1 MTDSFGGR
9 YGGPNPVGGSEANW
23 RTPGEHQ
30 GRSHPP
36 PPVPPPGLPGFGSV
50 AAGQQNP
57 RIRRSPK
64 RLWLALAAGGAVIA
78 VIAVVAV
85 TVLNGHGSAGSPTDA
100 VKGYLEA
107 LARGD
112 AEAAL
117 SFSDDRP
124 ADTEFLTTDILKQ
137 QISKLPIT
145 DIQVK
150 DQPAPGDP
158 KTRIVHAAAKF
169 GDQTSRVVIT
179 PKRRN
184 GRWYLSS
191 AVLKMHPTPNATASA
206 NTVTLFGKPVGDSVH
221 YVFPGW
227 LAVGSSNPYLEV
239 QATPQL
245 LNGLDTD
252 SVVLQTNI
260 SMSEAGTK
268 AVNDA
273 LVAVFAKC
281 EQSHELKP
289 AYPCSEIGLDPA
301 QAVDGTVQWGHADL
315 STLTQGFDVT
325 KLSVNIVGFVDIPV
339 TAQLKSGGTAQFT
352 GRHSVTGT
360 ADLSKVPPE
369 LRFP

>member
-1 MTDSFGGR
+1 VTDSSSGR
-9 YGGPNPVGGSEANW
+9 YGGPNPVGGDGANW
-23 RTPGEHQ
+23 QTPGEPQ
-30 GRSHPP
+30 GWSHPP
-36 PPVPPPGLPGFGSV
+36 PPVPSGFGGPP
-50 AAGQQNP
+50 AGQQIP
-57 RIRRSPK
+57 RIRRSRK
-64 RLWLALAAGGAVIA
+64 RLWLALAAGAAI
-78 VIAVVAV
+78 IAVVAV
-85 TVLNGHGSAGSPTDA
+85 VVGTVVNGHGGAGSPTDA

-112 AEAAL
+112 ADAAL

-158 KTRIVHAAAKF
+158 KTRVVHAAARF
-169 GDQTSRVVIT
+169 GDQTSRGVIT

-184 GRWYLSS
+184 GRWYLPS
-191 AVLKMHPTPNATASA
+191 AVLKLHPSQYGSASASASA

-227 LAVGSSNPYLEV
+227 LAAGSSNPYLEV
-239 QATPQL
+239 QAMPEL
-245 LNGLDTD
+245 LNGLGTD
-252 SVVLQTNI
+252 GVVLQTTI
-260 SMSEAGTK
+260 SMGEAGTK

-281 EQSHELKP
+281 EQSHEIKP
-289 AYPCSEIGLDPA
+289 AYPCSGIGLDPA

-315 STLTQGFDVT
+315 SKLTQGFDVA
-325 KLSVNIVGFVDIPV
+325 KLSVNIVGLVDIPV
-339 TAQLKSGGTAQFT
+339 SAQLKSGGTAQFT
-352 GRHSVTGT
+352 GRHSVNGT

-369 LRFP
+369 LKFP